1 MRLTRRARR
10 ACQVSPSQAAPPPPQ
25 TDLVAETQTINA
37 ADIHAA
43 IDRLAGAIALAHRDK
58 TERLLLLGI
67 ANGGIELT
75 RRIAA
80 RLPPATPGVR
90 VTTGTLDISFHRDDI
105 GRNPIPKEF
114 APTQIP
120 VDVTGATVVLVDD
133 VLFTGRTVKAALDEL
148 FDHGRP
154 AKVELA
160 ILVDR
165 GGRLLPFAADYT
177 GMALAAGEAEKVVVR
192 LEPGEPARDEVR
204 VIPNRKAKF

>member
-1 MRLTRRARR
+1 M
-10 ACQVSPSQAAPPPPQ
+10 
-25 TDLVAETQTINA
+25 AETQTLNA

-80 RLPPATPGVR
+80 RLPPATPGLRLV
-90 VTTGTLDISFHRDDI
+90 TGTLDISFHRDDI

-114 APTQIP
+114 APTLIP

-160 ILVDR
+160 ILIDR
-165 GGRLLPFAADYT
+165 GGRLLPFAPDYT
-177 GMALAAGEAEKVVVR
+177 GATLAAGEDEKVVVR
-192 LEPGEPARDEVR
+192 LAPSDPSRDEVQ
-204 VIPNRKAKF
+204 VVRKSKI